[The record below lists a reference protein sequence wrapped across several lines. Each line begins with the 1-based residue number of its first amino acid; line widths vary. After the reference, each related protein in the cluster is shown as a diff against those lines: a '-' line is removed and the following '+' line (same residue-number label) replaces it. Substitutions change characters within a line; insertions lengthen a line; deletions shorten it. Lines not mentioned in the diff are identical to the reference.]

1 LAEGSDRR
9 RRSAKNRTQERRTD
23 QTVSKIISQASEDK
37 PHHREKVMRSLQAFT
52 RSMMGLAT
60 SAKPEDLPDSV
71 SAEELASWDTW
82 RQRRRAAFTERLKQ
96 AEASHPNANEQEIQL
111 IRKNETEILKK
122 RLCGVP
128 FQSSIFLPGSPVSM
142 HLKREMESDLAKH
155 GLHRLTF
162 DWNSSPSQGCL

>member
-1 LAEGSDRR
+1 
-9 RRSAKNRTQERRTD
+9 
-23 QTVSKIISQASEDK
+23 
-37 PHHREKVMRSLQAFT
+37 
-52 RSMMGLAT
+52 MGLAT

-111 IRKNETEILKK
+111 ICKNETEILKK

-162 DWNSSPSQGCL
+162 DWNSSPSQVCLWNTVTVDITMCHWLLWAKQTNVEVTELTVPGIKACFIEWIANQGTCEHL